1 MLMALEAVMHSL
13 MADSMDGLLPPD
25 TSTGKRKTGGLL
37 NIHWHELQPN
47 GTRVVLVFGVW
58 LWPAVS
64 SEENKGVHLVW
75 VISFGYFRPKDG

>member
-47 GTRVVLVFGVW
+47 GTRVASG
-58 LWPAVS
+58 
-64 SEENKGVHLVW
+64 EENKGVHLVW